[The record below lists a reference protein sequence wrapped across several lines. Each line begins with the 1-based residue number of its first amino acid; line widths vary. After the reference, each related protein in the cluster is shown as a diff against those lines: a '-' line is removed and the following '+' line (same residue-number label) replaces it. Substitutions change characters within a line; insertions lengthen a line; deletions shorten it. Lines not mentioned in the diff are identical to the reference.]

1 MIDMQRSI
9 RFLLMGAGFFRIYC
23 ILYKKI
29 DTIIEETRSRMEET
43 KNGNRRQGITD
54 TRIF

>member
-1 MIDMQRSI
+1 MQRSI

-54 TRIF
+54 TGIF